1 MLEILEDYSG
11 VIKAYVSAKNYKT
24 ALQKAVE
31 YQQKQI
37 RLQLTVMPQ
46 QIASEYISHQVNE
59 GDKEN
64 LHGILQY
71 ISDGSIKAEFLKEI
85 GMYYEAVDELLRE
98 GQYPEAYRILKA
110 QGMFDEGIIKAR
122 DNHSKDMFSLFH
134 ARKMYF
140 ASKPSAI
147 LTEILKSSDKYI
159 VAQAY
164 CLYALI
170 NSDASYYRKAIK
182 AFNECTCV
190 PGKLIA
196 FQGLLNSNDCSNV
209 KLEEVI
215 QMSRLAMQCSNAITA
230 HVEQKLMILQQRLFK
245 KILQLHDLEEEE
257 HCYCIPE
264 ISYNNTEITGLKLNS
279 AFNSKDVDGMIMLQK
294 DKVNEILLQHYKQ
307 LKYTWLQRPD
317 LQNHFTQI
325 IKRLGSYRFHRELQL
340 QSFELAHDSKLDK
353 YFGEVMKV
361 IEFHT
366 LSSPEVEEHKMM
378 GHVAISLFSFLSA
391 FFLREQGSLVKIA
404 HGLPL
409 VSKKYFEEAAYK
421 ILEKED
427 ANLDDYYLAWNL
439 LVSFFPDPLTG
450 RLRAVLKEK
459 VNKNDSF
466 VLSYD
471 RKTHIF
477 FWWLHAY
484 KQITYKGYVNGA
496 CRTVFCQILLRLP
509 ELVIK
514 RDNVISVATLTYIL
528 AVLSTSLFVVAN
540 ISMYSHY
547 TNCPFIV
554 PRLYETLIDGFGGTY
569 GRNLIKM
576 ACYFNS
582 TNNPH
587 AHTNSIQQL
596 QFFLNFLLGKSC
608 AYNVLRNALSSEN
621 YLKDGSSLNCLIL
634 CLVLASNLLA
644 YYETFEA
651 NDKET
656 KAMLQSSLQTIHEEL
671 HRCRKSDLTIPIFV
685 QEAYEGLKLAS
696 TVSDVFKVIV
706 GLLDMQKQSPEMV
719 CPVPSL
725 YFNYTVLFDLIYTQR
740 FPQSR
745 IKKLVILENP
755 EEKASPLSLPD
766 HEITTGPDDV
776 ERSDIN
782 TSVHVQSSETKSP
795 AKGQSSDINNLA
807 NVQNSEIHS
816 PAHAQSSEINSL
828 VHVQSL
834 ESVGTASDDQIEEL
848 DDEDIVDSVGTS
860 DLVEDGVCLACGI
873 KLHDDDMKGR
883 SNQVDALLAKPK
895 MPISHFETE
904 EHLQKVEDYKNW
916 KKLLDSTK
924 TKQTDLVE
932 LLKKQENEQKLVQ
945 YRSLIKRSES
955 KYNIALS
962 EMENFQQLYDWSSCI
977 CTLQTYQEN
986 ITECIKEVE
995 SLKEQIE
1002 VSPDNHSITAA
1013 EVIELLPQNSD
1024 KPLIWSKKSNC

>member
-1 MLEILEDYSG
+1 
-11 VIKAYVSAKNYKT
+11 
-24 ALQKAVE
+24 
-31 YQQKQI
+31 
-37 RLQLTVMPQ
+37 MPQ
-46 QIASEYISHQVNE
+46 QIASEYISHRVNE

-85 GMYYEAVDELLRE
+85 GMYHEAVDELLRE
-98 GQYPEAYRILKA
+98 GQYPEAFRILKA
-110 QGMFDEGIIKAR
+110 QGMFDEGIIKAK
-122 DNHSKDMFSLFH
+122 DNRSKDMFSLFH

-182 AFNECTCV
+182 AFNECKCD

-230 HVEQKLMILQQRLFK
+230 HIEQKLMTLQQRLFK
-245 KILQLHDLEEEE
+245 KILQVHDLEEEK

-264 ISYNNTEITGLKLNS
+264 ISYINTEITGLKLHS

-366 LSSPEVEEHKMM
+366 LCSPEVEEHKMM

-404 HGLPL
+404 EGLPL
-409 VSKKYFEEAAYK
+409 VSKKYFKEFAYK
-421 ILEKED
+421 MLEKED
-427 ANLDDYYLAWNL
+427 ANLDDLYLAWNL
-439 LVSFFPDPLTG
+439 LVSFVPDPLTRG
-450 RLRAVLKEK
+450 LRAVLKEK
-459 VNKNDSF
+459 VDKNDSF
-466 VLSYD
+466 VLCYK

-484 KQITYKGYVNGA
+484 KQITYEGNVNGA
-496 CRTVFCQILLRLP
+496 CRTVFCHILLRLP

-540 ISMYSHY
+540 ISMYFHY
-547 TNCPFIV
+547 NECPFIV

-569 GRNLIKM
+569 GTNLIKM
-576 ACYFNS
+576 ACYCNS
-582 TNNPH
+582 KKY
-587 AHTNSIQQL
+587 ALSHTNSIQRL
-596 QFFLNFLLGKSC
+596 QSFLNFLLGKSC
-608 AYNVLRNALSSEN
+608 TYNVLQNALSSEN
-621 YLKDGSSLNCLIL
+621 YLKDGSGLNCLIL

-644 YYETFEA
+644 YYEKIEA
-651 NDKET
+651 NAKET

-671 HRCRKSDLTIPIFV
+671 HRCRKSDLTTPSFV

-706 GLLDMQKQSPEMV
+706 GLLDIQKQSPEMV

-755 EEKASPLSLPD
+755 EEKASPLSLP
-766 HEITTGPDDV
+766 EVITGPDHL

-782 TSVHVQSSETKSP
+782 TPVHVQSSETNSP
-795 AKGQSSDINNLA
+795 AKGQSSNINNLA

-816 PAHAQSSEINSL
+816 PAHVQSSDINNLAHVQNSVINNPAHAQSSEINSV

-834 ESVGTASDDQIEEL
+834 ESVGTANDDQIEEL
-848 DDEDIVDSVGTS
+848 DDVDIVDSFATS

-883 SNQVDALLAKPK
+883 SNQVHALLAKPK

-955 KYNIALS
+955 KYNMALS

-1013 EVIELLPQNSD
+1013 EEVIELLPQNSD
-1024 KPLIWSKKSNC
+1024 KPLIWSKKSNR